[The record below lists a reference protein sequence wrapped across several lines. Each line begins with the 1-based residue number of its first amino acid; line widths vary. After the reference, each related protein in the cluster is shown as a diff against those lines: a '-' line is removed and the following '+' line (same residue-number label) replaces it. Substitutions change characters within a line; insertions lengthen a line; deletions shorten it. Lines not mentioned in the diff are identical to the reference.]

1 MRRKKFVLLCY
12 IGFDLKFQMIP
23 LRLKQMNQTNQ
34 KSQKSRMNLPKRQKC
49 WNLRSHLT
57 L

>member
-1 MRRKKFVLLCY
+1 MRKKKFVLLCY
-12 IGFDLKFQMIP
+12 IDFELKFQMIP
-23 LRLKQMNQTNQ
+23 LRLKQMNLTN
-34 KSQKSRMNLPKRQKC
+34 QKSRMNLPKRQKC